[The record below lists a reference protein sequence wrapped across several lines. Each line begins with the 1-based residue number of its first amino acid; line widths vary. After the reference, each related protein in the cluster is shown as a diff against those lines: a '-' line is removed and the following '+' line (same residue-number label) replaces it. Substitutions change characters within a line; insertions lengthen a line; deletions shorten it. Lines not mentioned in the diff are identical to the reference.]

1 MYRSVGLSEA
11 WQRVTKEN
19 GTIGRLVGRSIR
31 LAEGDVRK
39 NMEAGWLVGQL
50 VGWSVGRLVSRRS
63 CEVDMINWGRRSM
76 HRKSGRG

>member
-1 MYRSVGLSEA
+1 MYRSVGPSEA

-39 NMEAGWLVGQL
+39 NMEAGRLVSWWVGQL
-50 VGWSVGRLVSRRS
+50 VGWSVGGLVRLT
-63 CEVDMINWGRRSM
+63 
-76 HRKSGRG
+76 